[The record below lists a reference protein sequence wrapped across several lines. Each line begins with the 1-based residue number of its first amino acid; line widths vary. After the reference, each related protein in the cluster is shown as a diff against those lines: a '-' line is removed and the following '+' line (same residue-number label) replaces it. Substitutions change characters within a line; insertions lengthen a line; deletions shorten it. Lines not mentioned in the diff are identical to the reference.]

1 MHINITGFAQTKF
14 GEHYNK
20 SLQDLILE
28 ATKDLDLS
36 NLDQIFVGNMLA
48 ISTQGQGHLNSL
60 VAETLQTNIPIF
72 SIESACASGGF
83 AVHLA
88 TQALKSSDA
97 KKVLVIGAEKMTDQ
111 PSCQINKLLMQAG
124 SEQERQAGLSFIE
137 AYAFMAKE
145 YADQFGLSKSDLN
158 QISIQMHANACS
170 NPKAQFP
177 RAITQEQI
185 DQAPLIAE
193 PFTMYD
199 CSPITD
205 GAAAIIL
212 EAEKAPGIEIQ
223 QTAIATDAPAFY
235 SRPVTHHIPATQI
248 AAKKLDFNPRD
259 IDVAELHDCFTFTL
273 IMALEDIGFAP
284 QGQAAKNFSSLKT
297 AINPSGGLKACGHPV
312 GATGVKQVA
321 EIAKQLADNP
331 SYKTGITHNVGGTG
345 GSCFMSLI
353 TKS

>member
-1 MHINITGFAQTKF
+1 MYINITGFAQTKF
-14 GEHYNK
+14 AEHYDK
-20 SLQDLILE
+20 SLQDLILQ
-28 ATKDLDLS
+28 AVQDLDLS
-36 NLDQIFVGNMLA
+36 DLDQIFVGNMLA

-88 TQALKSSDA
+88 TQALKSGEA
-97 KKVLVIGAEKMTDQ
+97 KKVMVLGTEKMTDQ
-111 PSCQINKLLMQAG
+111 STNQINQLLMQAG
-124 SEQERQAGLSFIE
+124 SEQERQAGLSFAE

-145 YADQFGLSKSDLN
+145 YADKYGLTKADLN
-158 QISIQMHANACS
+158 QISIQMHANACN
-170 NPKAQFP
+170 NPNAQFSRP
-177 RAITQEQI
+177 LTQQQI
-185 DQAPLIAE
+185 DQAATIAD

-199 CSPITD
+199 CSPISD

-212 EAEKAPGIEIQ
+212 EAQDHPTIELK
-223 QTAIATDAPAFY
+223 QTAIATDTPAFFNR
-235 SRPVTHHIPATQI
+235 SVTHHIPATQI
-248 AAKKLDFNPRD
+248 AAQKLQFNPEQ
-259 IDVAELHDCFTFTL
+259 IDVAELHDCFTFAL

-284 QGQAAKNFSSLKT
+284 EGQAAKQFKQLKT
-297 AINPSGGLKACGHPV
+297 TINPSGGLKACGHPV

-321 EIAKQLADNP
+321 EIAKQLAENP
-331 SYKTGITHNVGGTG
+331 NYKTGLTHNVGGTG